1 MESELSFWQEL
12 TWEQWRKSA
21 NIPIELLNYSKVQ
34 IINKILISVCLLLIL
49 ILFAGFYFR
58 NSINMFMIC
67 LLLIIY
73 LLIIKIFLNKTKTK
87 EEQTEITLPRLNF
100 SDQN

>member
-21 NIPIELLNYSKVQ
+21 NIPRELLNYSKVQ
-34 IINKILISVCLLLIL
+34 IINKILISVCFLLIL
-49 ILFAGFYFR
+49 ILFASFYFR

-67 LLLIIY
+67 LSLIFY

-100 SDQN
+100 NDQN